1 MKVFDGHLHTFRFK
15 VPMRE
20 SIDLF
25 KRQFE
30 RFHVEKMTFLALP
43 LDALPGKVEFDKT
56 DRIDNLRVMYFKSVF
71 SPNAYAYAGLE
82 YIGLDSKDKKAVA
95 QSLLEQVKEY
105 KRVGYDGMKMY
116 EGHPNHRKLL
126 GYPLYDEIFD
136 EYYNYCEKENF
147 PIIMHL
153 ANPAYMWEEDKVS
166 DYWKARGCYFD
177 ETYPTFAQFH
187 EEILKRLEKNP
198 KLNFTLAHWGFLTYN
213 KTAAEKFMSYE
224 NTKLDVC
231 PGGDNFFNILADKE
245 YWLPFLEKYADRITY
260 GTDSYNFEY
269 DNEENWLRAT
279 GNRPLLVQNFLTGK
293 LTDEFDYLGRKYNG
307 AGLTKETQEKI
318 LYENLNKMLGEPKEI
333 DYDYLIAKCE
343 KMIQTVD
350 ENSLDRYN
358 LWCMKNDFE
367 SMKKGAFAYD
377 KEF

>member
-15 VPMRE
+15 VAMRE

-43 LDALPGKVEFDKT
+43 CDALPGKVEWAQT
-56 DRIDNLRVMYFKSVF
+56 DRVDNVRVMYFKSVF

-82 YIGLDSKDKKAVA
+82 YKGLDVNNVQEVSDA
-95 QSLLEQVKEY
+95 LLSQVKEY
-105 KRVGYDGMKMY
+105 KKVGYDGMKMY

-126 GYPLYDEIFD
+126 GYPLDHEIFD
-136 EYYNYCEKENF
+136 AYFDYCEKEGF

-153 ANPAYMWEEDKVS
+153 ANPADFWDEDKVS

-177 ETYPTFAQFH
+177 ESFPPFDQFH
-187 EEILKRLEKNP
+187 DEILRRMAKNP
-198 KLNFTLAHWGFLTYN
+198 KLKFSLAHWGFLTFG
-213 KTAAEKFMSYE
+213 KKAEAEKFMSYE
-224 NTKLDVC
+224 NTTLDIC

-245 YWLPFLEKYADRITY
+245 YWIPFIKKYAHRITY

-279 GNRPLLVQNFLTGK
+279 GNRPLLAQNFFTGR
-293 LTDEFDYLGRKYNG
+293 LTDEFDYLGQKYTG
-307 AGLTKETQEKI
+307 LGLTEAEQEKI
-318 LYENLNKMLGEPKEI
+318 LYSNLCNMLGEPKAI
-333 DYDYLIAKCE
+333 DYDFFIAKCE
-343 KMIQTVD
+343 KLLEEVD

-367 SMKKGAFAYD
+367 QMKKGMFFY
-377 KEF
+377 K

>member
-30 RFHVEKMTFLALP
+30 RFNVEKMTFLALP
-43 LDALPGKVEFDKT
+43 CDACPGRVEWAHT
-56 DRIDNLRVMYFKSVF
+56 DEIDNIRVMYFKSVF

-82 YIGLDSKDKKAVA
+82 YKRLNTKDKKAVA
-95 QSLLEQVKEY
+95 ADLLRQVKEY

-136 EYYNYCEKENF
+136 PYYDYCEKEGF
-147 PIIMHL
+147 PILMHL
-153 ANPAYMWEEDKVS
+153 ANPDYMWEADKVS

-177 ETYPTFAQFH
+177 ETYLTFHQFH

-198 KLNFTLAHWGFLTYN
+198 KLNFTLAHWGFLTYD
-213 KTAAEKFMSYE
+213 KVAAEKFMSYE

-231 PGGDNFFNILADKE
+231 PGGENFFNILADKG
-245 YWLPFLEKYADRITY
+245 YWIPFIEKYADRITY

-279 GNRPLLVQNFLTGK
+279 GNRPLLAQNFLTGK
-293 LTDEFDYLGRKYNG
+293 LSDEFDYIGRKYTG
-307 AGLTKETQEKI
+307 AGLTKRTQEKI
-318 LYENLNKMLGEPKEI
+318 LYENLAKLLGESNAI
-333 DYDYLIAKCE
+333 DYDHFIARCE
-343 KMIQTVD
+343 KMLETVD

-367 SMKKGAFAYD
+367 SMKKGTFYW
-377 KEF
+377 KN